1 MMEGLDQ
8 FKKVFFEECQDLLA
22 TAESHLGLLKNNTYT
37 VDDVH
42 AIFRCV
48 HSIKGGAGSF
58 GLDSLVEYAHVLET
72 FLDQLRN
79 EKITLTDEVASLL
92 LRANDTLADF
102 VSFAENDSDE
112 VPFFA
117 AEIQNRLREHLDSKK
132 SGKTKKTKKEEV
144 EKQLYHYEISFIPF
158 KDMMQ
163 FGNDPLLI
171 LRDLKKQSL
180 EDTYKVDAILDDFPD
195 LLDFK
200 ARDCYL
206 KWNISLQ
213 SYASEKQIREAFEF
227 VEDDCKIDMTM
238 IALNSNGDVEQKPV
252 IAESDDVFLKAE
264 EQKAQVTKGS
274 DSFVQSI
281 RVDLERI
288 DRLVNTVGEM
298 VIKQAMILDQA
309 STLDLGGNHLLV
321 KGLQE
326 LTQYTRELQESVMAI
341 RAQPV
346 KAVFS
351 RIPRLVR
358 DLSVELGKDIHV
370 ITIGENTEIDK
381 TVIEH
386 LGEPLTHMIRNAVDH
401 GIELPAE
408 RIAANKP
415 AQGTIKMLAEHRS
428 GRIVIELIDDGRG
441 IDRQKVLKK
450 ALEKSLV
457 TEEQANTMTGEEIDQ
472 LVFLPGFSTAS
483 LVTNISGRGV
493 GMDVVKKSIQ
503 GLGGRISIV
512 STEGQGC
519 KFVLTLPLTLAVLD
533 GMIVLCGDQH
543 YILPLISII
552 ETLRPT
558 RDQITTFVGCHD
570 ILHLRDENIPL
581 VYLYKVFDIE
591 TTVQKAIDG
600 IVVVVETEGGDHI
613 GIVVDD
619 LLNQQQV
626 VIKSLEANYDPIPG
640 ISAATILGNGRV
652 ALILDV
658 SALKNIEMNNAK
670 NIDEL
675 KFLSRIEGE

>member
-22 TAESHLGLLKNNTYT
+22 TAEGHLSALKNDCYT
-37 VDDVH
+37 MDDIH

-58 GLDSLVEYAHVLET
+58 GLDALVEYAHVLET
-72 FLDQLRN
+72 FLDHLRN
-79 EKITLTDEVASLL
+79 EKLSLTPEIASLL
-92 LRANDTLADF
+92 LRANDTLSDF

-112 VPFFA
+112 IPFFA
-117 AEIQNRLREHLDSKK
+117 SEIQNQLLQHYDSKK
-132 SGKTKKTKKEEV
+132 ATKTKKPKKAPV
-144 EKQLYHYEISFIPF
+144 LQLFHYDISFVPMKQI
-158 KDMMQ
+158 MQ
-163 FGNDPLLI
+163 YGNDPLLI
-171 LRDLKKQSL
+171 LRDLKKQAF
-180 EDTYKVDAILDDFPD
+180 EDSYKLDVLLDDFPD
-195 LLDFK
+195 LIDL
-200 ARDCYL
+200 RPSDCYL

-213 SYASEKQIREAFEF
+213 SYSNEKQIREAFEF
-227 VEDDCKIDMTM
+227 VEDDCHFEITT
-238 IALNSNGDVEQKPV
+238 IVLNSNGEAEQHG
-252 IAESDDVFLKAE
+252 ASDEDVFLKAE
-264 EQKAQVTKGS
+264 EQKAQITKGS
-274 DSFVQSI
+274 DSVVQSI
-281 RVDLERI
+281 RVDLDRI

-309 STLDLGGNHLLV
+309 SSLDIAGNHLLV

-326 LTQYTRELQESVMAI
+326 LTQYTRDLQESVMAI

-351 RIPRLVR
+351 RIPRVVR
-358 DLSVELGKDIHV
+358 DLSIELGKEINV
-370 ITIGENTEIDK
+370 VTVGESTEIDK

-408 RIAANKP
+408 RVDANKSP
-415 AQGTIKMLAEHRS
+415 QGTIKLLAEHRS
-428 GRIVIELIDDGRG
+428 GRIVIEIVDDGRG
-441 IDRQKVLKK
+441 INRQRVLKK
-450 ALEKSLV
+450 AIEKDLI
-457 TEEQANTMTGEEIDQ
+457 TEEQANNMSGEEVDNLI
-472 LVFLPGFSTAS
+472 FLPGFSTAS
-483 LVTNISGRGV
+483 EVTNISGRGV

-503 GLGGRISIV
+503 GLGGRISII
-512 STEGQGC
+512 STEGVGC

-543 YILPLISII
+543 YILPLISIV

-558 RDQITTFVGCHD
+558 SDQITTFVGCHD

-581 VYLYKVFDIE
+581 VYLYEVFDIK
-591 TTVQKAIDG
+591 TSILHATDG

-658 SALKNIEMNNAK
+658 SALKHIEMNNARHI
-670 NIDEL
+670 NEL
-675 KFLSRIEGE
+675 SLITTKEGDQRK